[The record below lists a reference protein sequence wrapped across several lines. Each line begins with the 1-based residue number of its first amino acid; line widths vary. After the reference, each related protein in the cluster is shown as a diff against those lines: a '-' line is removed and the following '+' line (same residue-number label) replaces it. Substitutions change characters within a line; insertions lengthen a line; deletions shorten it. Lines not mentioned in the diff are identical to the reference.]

1 LIVLAGAGGILP
13 SPSAVIVLVSAFA
26 LGRVALGLAL
36 IAAFSIGLAATLTG
50 VGLALILGRDVLERR
65 GQQWLARLPA
75 FGATALLVVGTVVAL
90 QGYRGLH

>member
-1 LIVLAGAGGILP
+1 
-13 SPSAVIVLVSAFA
+13 VIVLVSAFA

-65 GQQWLARLPA
+65 SAGQIQQWLARLPA